1 MSSDP
6 DADGGRGADG
16 SANER
21 ADKSQDGLALLAPR
35 ARRMPRSVRM
45 RLGLG
50 AGVILLIVALLVTV
64 IVSVVAP
71 RGATQKIAAV
81 TAQTGRGAPSTSA
94 PTGTASVGVL
104 YVHVLG
110 AVSRPGLYELRA
122 GTRVIDAIGAAGGF
136 ADDADHG
143 GVNLA
148 RLLSDGEQLVVPK
161 VGQAPPAGSAAAPA
175 GASGA
180 ASGAVGPK
188 VNLNTATEAELET
201 LPRIGPAMAS
211 RIVQWRKDN
220 GRFSTVDDLMNIT
233 GIGDK
238 TFDALKDL
246 VTT

>member
-6 DADGGRGADG
+6 DADGGRAEDGAPD
-16 SANER
+16 A
-21 ADKSQDGLALLAPR
+21 LALLAPR
-35 ARRMPRSVRM
+35 SRRAPRSVRM

-50 AGVILLIVALLVTV
+50 AGVVLLTLALVITV

-71 RGATQKIAAV
+71 HGASGQIKAV
-81 TAQTGRGAPSTSA
+81 TVQTGRGAPSTSA
-94 PTGTASVGVL
+94 PTGTASATVL

-110 AVSRPGLYELRA
+110 AVARPGLYELQT
-122 GTRVIDAIGAAGGF
+122 GTRVVDAIAAAGGF
-136 ADDADHG
+136 ANDADHG

-148 RLLSDGEQLVVPK
+148 RVLSDGEQLVVPK
-161 VGQAPPAGSAAAPA
+161 IGEAPPAGPAAAP
-175 GASGA
+175 SGPSGGTWA
-180 ASGAVGPK
+180 APGTK
-188 VNLNTATEAELET
+188 LNLNTATESELET
-201 LPRIGPAMAS
+201 LPRIGPAMAA

-238 TFDALKDL
+238 TFEALKDL

>member
-6 DADGGRGADG
+6 DAGGGRGAD
-16 SANER
+16 ER
-21 ADKSQDGLALLAPR
+21 PDGLALLAPR
-35 ARRMPRSVRM
+35 ARRVPRSVRM

-50 AGVILLIVALLVTV
+50 AGIVLLIVALLVTV

-71 RGATQKIAAV
+71 HGASQQIEAV

-94 PTGTASVGVL
+94 PTGTASVSVL

-110 AVSRPGLYELRA
+110 AVAHPGLYELRA

-136 ADDADHG
+136 ADEADQG

-161 VGQAPPAGSAAAPA
+161 IGEAPAAGSAPAPSGPSA
-175 GASGA
+175 TIGGASGT
-180 ASGAVGPK
+180 K

-238 TFDALKDL
+238 TFEALKDL

>member
-6 DADGGRGADG
+6 DADGGRGADESPG
-16 SANER
+16 
-21 ADKSQDGLALLAPR
+21 GLALLAPR
-35 ARRMPRSVRM
+35 ARRVPRSVRM

-50 AGVILLIVALLVTV
+50 AGVVLLIVALLVTV

-71 RGATQKIAAV
+71 RGASGQIEAV

-94 PTGTASVGVL
+94 PSGTASVTVL

-110 AVSRPGLYELRA
+110 AVARPGLYELRT

-136 ADDADHG
+136 ADDADQG

-161 VGQAPPAGSAAAPA
+161 IGEAPAAGSAAAP
-175 GASGA
+175 SGQSA
-180 ASGAVGPK
+180 ATGGTSGTK

-211 RIVQWRKDN
+211 RIVQWRNDN
-220 GRFSTVDDLMNIT
+220 GRFTTVDDLMNIT

-238 TFDALKDL
+238 TFEALKDL

>member
-6 DADGGRGADG
+6 DADGGRGAD
-16 SANER
+16 E
-21 ADKSQDGLALLAPR
+21 SQDGLALLAPR

-71 RGATQKIAAV
+71 RGASQKIEAV

-94 PTGTASVGVL
+94 PTGAASVTVL

-110 AVSRPGLYELRA
+110 AVARPGLYELRA

-136 ADDADHG
+136 SDDADHG

-161 VGQAPPAGSAAAPA
+161 AGQAPTADSAAAPSGQSGA
-175 GASGA
+175 AGGASGT
-180 ASGAVGPK
+180 K
-188 VNLNTATEAELET
+188 VNLNTATEADLET

-220 GRFSTVDDLMNIT
+220 GRFTTVDDLMNIT

-238 TFDALKDL
+238 TFEALKDL

>member
-6 DADGGRGADG
+6 DADGGRGADESPG
-16 SANER
+16 
-21 ADKSQDGLALLAPR
+21 GLALLAPR
-35 ARRMPRSVRM
+35 ARRVPRSVRM

-50 AGVILLIVALLVTV
+50 AGVVLLIVALLVTV

-71 RGATQKIAAV
+71 RGASGQIEAV

-94 PTGTASVGVL
+94 PSGTASVTVL

-110 AVSRPGLYELRA
+110 AVARPGLYELRT

-136 ADDADHG
+136 ADDADQG

-161 VGQAPPAGSAAAPA
+161 IGEAPAAGSAAAP
-175 GASGA
+175 SGQSA
-180 ASGAVGPK
+180 ATGGTSGTR

-211 RIVQWRKDN
+211 RIVQWRNDN
-220 GRFSTVDDLMNIT
+220 GRFTTVDDLMNIT

-238 TFDALKDL
+238 TFEALKDL